1 VKAKDFRKKA
11 WAACK
16 GNWGN
21 LILVLVINFA
31 LIVVCGLIGIILGR
45 ITRIII
51 TLLFY
56 PTIAQ
61 TIEGYVTSLSII
73 LIYGHIIYGEAVF
86 FSNFMRDG
94 SEQVGDLFSGFKK
107 YGKVF
112 KLYFLIQLYT
122 TLWSMLYFIPG
133 IIRGIAYSMSYYIM
147 NDNPDMTPKEV
158 IKHSIKITDG
168 YKGKYFCL
176 QISFIGWLLLCILS
190 LGILTIWIAPVIAAS
205 NAAFYEYV
213 KTMYEQSLNENTQ
226 EELVENFI
234 GKK

>member
-1 VKAKDFRKKA
+1 
-11 WAACK
+11 
-16 GNWGN
+16 
-21 LILVLVINFA
+21 
-31 LIVVCGLIGIILGR
+31 
-45 ITRIII
+45 
-51 TLLFY
+51 
-56 PTIAQ
+56 
-61 TIEGYVTSLSII
+61 
-73 LIYGHIIYGEAVF
+73 
-86 FSNFMRDG
+86 
-94 SEQVGDLFSGFKK
+94 
-107 YGKVF
+107 
-112 KLYFLIQLYT
+112 
-122 TLWSMLYFIPG
+122 MLYCIPG

-190 LGILTIWIAPVIAAS
+190 LGILTIWIAPVISAS